1 LHSRKVKVRSWFS
14 SLAMHERLDC
24 GETILA
30 LIRQLESTVLGL
42 RQLRDY
48 VDDVALQMVDL
59 MIEEDEAKIG
69 DIKRNLQH

>member
-1 LHSRKVKVRSWFS
+1 
-14 SLAMHERLDC
+14 MHERLDC